1 MLDVPQET
9 LTQYQT
15 GKISRLAFLKKTK
28 IKLIDLGISK

>member
-9 LTQYQT
+9 LSQYQAGHIT
-15 GKISRLAFLKKTK
+15 RLDLLKKTK